1 MSLNKVLLAVML
13 SALGL
18 CLFGCS
24 SAAPRFR
31 AKSVDR
37 KPPSTEGAQLRG
49 VASFYADEFN
59 GRRTSN
65 GEVYNMNDLTAAH
78 RELPFNTKVKVRNL
92 DTNRTVI
99 VRINDRGPFK
109 DDRIIDLSLEAAKQL
124 GIIQNGTAPVEL
136 EIVEPVATQE

>member
-1 MSLNKVLLAVML
+1 MKVNKLLLTLVLCGVGLSLP
-13 SALGL
+13 
-18 CLFGCS
+18 GCGS
-24 SAAPRFR
+24 SAPRFR
-31 AKSVDR
+31 AKNVDVR
-37 KPPSTEGAQLRG
+37 PPLAEGSQVRG
-49 VASFYADEFN
+49 IASYYADEFN

-92 DTNRTVI
+92 DTNKTVI

-136 EIVEPVATQE
+136 EIVESAPPQE